1 MPAPEEGMDDLDR
14 SLEAAMLDLLT
25 RRARGK
31 TICPSEAARQ
41 VAPGAW
47 RSLMERTRAAAE
59 RLVATGEVV
68 MTQHGRVVD
77 PSQAKG
83 AVRLRRNEERPDD
96 GGKG

>member
-1 MPAPEEGMDDLDR
+1 
-14 SLEAAMLDLLT
+14 
-25 RRARGK
+25 
-31 TICPSEAARQ
+31 
-41 VAPGAW
+41 
-47 RSLMERTRAAAE
+47 MERTRAAAE